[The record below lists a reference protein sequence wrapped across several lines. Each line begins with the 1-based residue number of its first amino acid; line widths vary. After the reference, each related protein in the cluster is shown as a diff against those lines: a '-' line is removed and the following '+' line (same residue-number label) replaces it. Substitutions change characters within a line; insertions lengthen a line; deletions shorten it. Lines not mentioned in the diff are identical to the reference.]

1 MKESDFVME
10 GETGPPEEMPVNIG
24 SAERIASIA
33 AGGALIVFGLM
44 KRRWA
49 GLALA
54 TGGGYLV
61 ARSITGYCPIYHAAG
76 LSTAPEPHNTAE
88 RIVGPDGI
96 KVDKV
101 VTIERSPEDLYNF
114 WRELQNLPGI
124 MSHVLSVTGDVESG
138 SHWTVRG
145 PGGVDVSWDA
155 IVTLDDVNRMISWQ
169 SIPGS
174 QIINTGLVRFRPLP
188 GDRGTE
194 VHVVLHYRPPFGAL
208 GKLVVPFFE
217 REPSHQVEED
227 LRRFKQVME
236 AGEVA
241 KAG

>member
-1 MKESDFVME
+1 MQESDFVME
-10 GETGPPEEMPVNIG
+10 GETGPPGELPVNLG

-33 AGGALIVFGLM
+33 AGGALIVFGLLR
-44 KRRWA
+44 RRWA

-61 ARSITGYCPIYHAAG
+61 ARSITGHCAIYDAAG
-76 LSTAPEPHNTAE
+76 ISTAPEPRSTQE

-101 VTIERSPEDLYNF
+101 VTIQRSAEELYNV

-124 MSHVLSVTGDVESG
+124 MTHLLSVTGDVESG

-155 IVTLDDVNRMISWQ
+155 IVTLDDANRLISWQ

-174 QIINTGLVRFRPLP
+174 QIVNTGLVRFRPLP

-194 VHVVLHYRPPFGAL
+194 IHVVLHYRPPFGAL
-208 GKLVVPFFE
+208 GKLLAPLFE
-217 REPSHQVEED
+217 REPSHQIEED
-227 LRRFKQVME
+227 LRRFKQRME

-241 KAG
+241 TA